1 MLDKIIEI
9 FKKAITL
16 SVYEVVALSCA
27 LLPLIALAV
36 LAFFGGGRAVKIKR
50 GFKKIINQAKGENL
64 SFEQAC
70 SLLHPSVSEKVKLA
84 RTIGELPSEYATLAA
99 CIDGPLGFSPKRK
112 SASIILGVTMLSFAL
127 ILALGLAVN
136 SDKTFWLAFSCI
148 AVGGV
153 STLCGLIIS
162 RVFIK
167 RLYLSY
173 EAAMNI
179 IDSVYIQEITTSK
192 NYDDEEFVEAEE
204 AYDELSY
211 DDEFVSGYDET
222 VEDIIIDEPIEE
234 TLADEVIV
242 EENLTSEVEEYIDE
256 CESVEPSEPER
267 EDIVERV
274 EQIALHGA
282 TIEEMKEVAA
292 LLKIERTKKENQNP
306 VKKKVLDEAFAL
318 LLRSTSNARK

>member
-1 MLDKIIEI
+1 MLDKIIEV

-16 SVYEVVALSCA
+16 SVFEIVALSCA

-36 LAFFGGGRAVKIKR
+36 LAFFGGGRAVRIKR
-50 GFKKIINQAKGENL
+50 GFKQIINQAKDERL
-64 SFEQAC
+64 SFERAC

-84 RTIGELPSEYATLAA
+84 RTIGELPSEYATLSA

-112 SASIILGVTMLSFAL
+112 SASIILGVTTLSFAL

-136 SDKTFWLAFSCI
+136 SDKTYWLAFSCV

-153 STLCGLIIS
+153 STLCGLVLS

-173 EAAMNI
+173 ENAMNI

-192 NYDDEEFVEAEE
+192 NFDDEEFVEAE
-204 AYDELSY
+204 ASDELSY
-211 DDEFVSGYDET
+211 DEFDEFDET
-222 VEDIIIDEPIEE
+222 VEDIIPQEPIEE
-234 TLADEVIV
+234 ELVVEPIV
-242 EENLTSEVEEYIDE
+242 EETPVSEIEEYIDE
-256 CESVEPSEPER
+256 FESVEPSEPER

-274 EQIALHGA
+274 DRIALHGA

-306 VKKKVLDEAFAL
+306 TKKKVLDEAFAL